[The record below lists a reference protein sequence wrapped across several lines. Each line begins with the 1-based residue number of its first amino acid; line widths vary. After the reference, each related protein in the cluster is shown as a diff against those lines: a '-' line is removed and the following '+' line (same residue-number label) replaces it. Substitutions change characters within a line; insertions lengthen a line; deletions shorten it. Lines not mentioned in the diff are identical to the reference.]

1 MINIIYGL
9 RDPRNDVY
17 QYIGKSSV
25 GAKRAIQHL
34 TKSHSESVNCW
45 VDMLANDWLYPIVD
59 IIEEV
64 EKVEDLIEREKFWI
78 NYYHSINPNLLNIQ
92 SIEEPLK
99 NVRTE
104 EDEANFNYLVRI
116 IYDIPNILKKERLYR
131 NLTQSKLADEMG
143 VNRSTISLCENGN
156 NVTFKLIQDYI
167 RTLKG
172 IDIVTKSTG
181 DRTRK
186 IIK

>member
-25 GAKRAIQHL
+25 GSKRAIQHL
-34 TKSHSESVNCW
+34 TKSHSDGVNSW

-78 NYYHSINPNLLNIQ
+78 NYYYNINPNLLNIN
-92 SIEEPLK
+92 SIEKPLK

-104 EDEANFNYLVRI
+104 EDEADFNNLVRI
-116 IYDIPNILKKERLYR
+116 VFDIPKILKKERLCR
-131 NLTQSKLADEMG
+131 NLTQSKLADKMG
-143 VNRSTISLCENGN
+143 VSRSTISECENGN
-156 NVTFKLIQDYI
+156 NVSFKLIQIYVI
-167 RTLKG
+167 TLKG
-172 IDIVTKSTG
+172 IDIITKSTG

-186 IIK
+186 I

>member
-1 MINIIYGL
+1 MTNKNDDWEEIFDEKEKKPAKDDLENAIDESSEVKKPTTSAPTQITVKSVHAMGVDRSGL
-9 RDPRNDVY
+9 M
-17 QYIGKSSV
+17 Q
-25 GAKRAIQHL
+25 
-34 TKSHSESVNCW
+34 SE
-45 VDMLANDWLYPIVD
+45 
-59 IIEEV
+59 EEV

-143 VNRSTISLCENGN
+143 VNRSTISL
-156 NVTFKLIQDYI
+156 
-167 RTLKG
+167 
-172 IDIVTKSTG
+172 S
-181 DRTRK
+181 
-186 IIK
+186 